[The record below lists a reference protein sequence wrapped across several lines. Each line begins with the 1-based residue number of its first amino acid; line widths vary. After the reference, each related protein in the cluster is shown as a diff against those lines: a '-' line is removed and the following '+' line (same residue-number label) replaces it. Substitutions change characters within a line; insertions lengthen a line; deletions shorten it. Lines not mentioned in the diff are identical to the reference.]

1 MKLQLAS
8 ALGLIAAVT
17 VSGSA
22 VYADSYSTITTTES
36 APLVERTATVQSA
49 PAVIREEAAPV
60 IVEPPANNTTII
72 KKKTHAHHLLNLGV
86 VKVF

>member
-8 ALGLIAAVT
+8 ALGLLAAVT
-17 VSGSA
+17 VSGPA
-22 VYADSYSTITTTES
+22 VYADTYSSVTTTDS
-36 APLVERTATVQSA
+36 MPLERTTTVETS
-49 PAVIREEAAPV
+49 PTIVREERPV

-72 KKKTHAHHLLNLGV
+72 KKKSHAHHLLNLGV

>member
-17 VSGSA
+17 VAGSA
-22 VYADSYSTITTTES
+22 VYADTYSTVTTES
-36 APLVERTATVQSA
+36 GPLVERTTTVESS
-49 PAVIREEAAPV
+49 PTVVRDERPI